1 MNKEQIQNLALL
13 SEQLEAIY
21 IKLNYYHLQYRKMVK
36 ELAQSRNEVE
46 SYYRNLLQ
54 LFTFETSGRSIE
66 DGLSNTQI
74 QLGQAFESLYDCM
87 SILGSVNKKMVGMNK
102 SVDKLADA
110 YGCIGFCLEALEEI
124 ELEK

>member
-1 MNKEQIQNLALL
+1 MNKEQIQNLALM
-13 SEQLEAIY
+13 SEHLEAIY
-21 IKLNYYHLQYRKMVK
+21 IKLNYYHLQYRKMVD
-36 ELAQSRNEVE
+36 ELAHSRSEVE
-46 SYYRNLLQ
+46 SHYRKLLQ
-54 LFTFETSGRSIE
+54 LFTTETSGRSIE

>member
-1 MNKEQIQNLALL
+1 
-13 SEQLEAIY
+13 
-21 IKLNYYHLQYRKMVK
+21 MVD
-36 ELAQSRNEVE
+36 ELAHSRSEVE
-46 SYYRNLLQ
+46 SHYRKLLQ
-54 LFTFETSGRSIE
+54 LFTTETSGRSIE

>member
-21 IKLNYYHLQYRKMVK
+21 INLNYYHLQYRKMVD
-36 ELAQSRNEVE
+36 ELAQSRSEVE
-46 SYYRNLLQ
+46 SHYRKLLQ
-54 LFTFETSGRSIE
+54 LFTSETSGRSIE

-87 SILGSVNKKMVGMNK
+87 SILSSVNNKMRSIHKN
-102 SVDKLADA
+102 VDKLADA
-110 YGCIGFCLEALEEI
+110 YSCIGVCLEALEEI
-124 ELEK
+124 EE

>member
-21 IKLNYYHLQYRKMVK
+21 IKLNYYHLQYRKMVD
-36 ELAQSRNEVE
+36 ELAHSRSEVE
-46 SYYRNLLQ
+46 SHYRNLLQ
-54 LFTFETSGRSIE
+54 LFTIETSGRSIE

-87 SILGSVNKKMVGMNK
+87 SILNFVNNKMGSINKGI
-102 SVDKLADA
+102 DKLADA
-110 YGCIGFCLEALEEI
+110 YGCIGVCLEALEEI
-124 ELEK
+124 EVE

>member
-21 IKLNYYHLQYRKMVK
+21 INLNYYHLQYRKMVD
-36 ELAQSRNEVE
+36 ELAQSRSEVE
-46 SYYRNLLQ
+46 SHYRKLLQ
-54 LFTFETSGRSIE
+54 LFTSETSGRSIE

-87 SILGSVNKKMVGMNK
+87 SILSSVNNKMRGIHKN
-102 SVDKLADA
+102 VDKLADA
-110 YGCIGFCLEALEEI
+110 YSCIGVCLEALEEI
-124 ELEK
+124 EE